1 MQRLAPRVGP
11 GGVSL
16 AVLAVRASAGSVL
29 AYHGY
34 QKIDRGAGNFA
45 DFATQLEVFG
55 VNLPRF
61 AGYVVIVIELVGG
74 LCLLAGLL
82 TRLWSV
88 LMAVQFLAIPFVV
101 KSDVGLVAPQGS
113 QGTGFEIDL
122 LIAACAVTLLLIG
135 PGAYSLDRVLG
146 LEPTPAVTSG

>member
-1 MQRLAPRVGP
+1 MQRLRVGP
-11 GGVSL
+11 GAVSL
-16 AVLAVRASAGSVL
+16 AALAVRAAAGSVL

-34 QKIDRGAGNFA
+34 QKVDRGAGNFA
-45 DFATQLEVFG
+45 DFVTQLEVFG

-61 AGYVVIVIELVGG
+61 AGYLVVVIELVGG

-88 LMAVQFLAIPFVV
+88 LVAVQFLAIPFVV
-101 KSDVGLVAPQGS
+101 KSDVGLIAPQG

-122 LIAACAVTLLLIG
+122 LMAACAVTLLLIG
-135 PGAYSLDRVLG
+135 PGAFSLDRVLG
-146 LEPTPAVTSG
+146 IERTPVTAAG